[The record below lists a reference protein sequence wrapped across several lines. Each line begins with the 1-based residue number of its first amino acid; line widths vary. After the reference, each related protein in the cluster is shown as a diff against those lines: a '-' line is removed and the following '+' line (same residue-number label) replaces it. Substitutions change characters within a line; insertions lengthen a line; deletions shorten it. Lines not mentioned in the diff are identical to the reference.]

1 MTSEPTREVYR
12 GRVVKLYIDTVQ
24 LPNGNTIALEVVRHP
39 GASAIVALTE
49 ADEVL
54 LVRQFRHAVGGYIL
68 EVPAGKLDGE
78 PPEVCARRELVEE
91 AGVAAGR
98 LEKLGSIVTTPGFS
112 DEVIHVFLATDL
124 QPARQALEPDEV
136 LTVERVAFAEA
147 LAMCARGEIRD
158 AKSMCALLLADLRRR
173 GHRGAGDAG

>member
-39 GASAIVALTE
+39 GASAIVALTA

-68 EVPAGKLDGE
+68 EVPAGKLDGAE
-78 PPEVCARRELVEE
+78 PPETCAVREVEE
-91 AGVAAGR
+91 ETGFR
-98 LEKLGSIVTTPGFS
+98 PRTLLPLGWIWTTPGFTS
-112 DEVIHVFLATDL
+112 EKIYLFAARDLAPGRVARDPDEVITLERMPFRD
-124 QPARQALEPDEV
+124 ALD
-136 LTVERVAFAEA
+136 RA
-147 LAMCARGEIRD
+147 ARGDITD
-158 AKSMCALLLADLRRR
+158 AKTIATLFRASRALTPR
-173 GHRGAGDAG
+173 